1 MTKAG
6 VEMPVIQ
13 KVKILEF
20 QKYINTKWK
29 FK

>member
-20 QKYINTKWK
+20 QKYINTK
-29 FK
+29 